1 MILSVTLNP
10 SVDRTL
16 FVETLKVADTNRVLK
31 TETDAG
37 GKGINVARV
46 AAELGVD
53 VLATGFLAGKPGLFV
68 KHVLDEES
76 VPHSFIE
83 VPGETRLNILV
94 ENTEGPPT
102 TFNERGPVISKQ
114 SWTELLAA
122 IGSRIGGFNYVAM
135 GGSIPPGLGAEAFG
149 EILSAVDK
157 PCVVDADGE
166 AMRIALDRK
175 PFMVKPNRQEA
186 KRLLGVTIDDVDQAL
201 SAARELRNRGVT
213 VAIVSLGKDGAVM
226 SSDQG
231 DCVAEPPRV
240 EAVSSVGAGD
250 SLIGGFLYGL
260 EKRMSH
266 EDCLR
271 WGVAAGAATATTG
284 ASEIC
289 KRPKVEELLPR
300 VIIREP

>member
-1 MILSVTLNP
+1 MTLTVTLNP

-16 FVETLKVADTNRVLK
+16 FVDSFKLADTNRVVK

-46 AAELGVD
+46 ASELGINVF
-53 VLATGFLAGKPGLFV
+53 ATGFLAGKPGLFV
-68 KHVLDEES
+68 KYVLDQEG
-76 VPHSFIE
+76 VPHSFIG
-83 VPGETRLNILV
+83 VPGETRLNILI
-94 ENTEGPPT
+94 ENADGPPT
-102 TFNERGPVISKQ
+102 TFNERGPEISKA
-114 SWTELLAA
+114 SWDELLDT
-122 IGSRIGGFNYVAM
+122 ICSRIESFEYVAM
-135 GGSIPPGLGAEAFG
+135 GGSIPPGLGPEAFG
-149 EILSAVDK
+149 EIVSAVGK
-157 PCVVDADGE
+157 PCVADADGE
-166 AMRIALDRK
+166 PMKIALSRK

-186 KRLLGVTIDDVDQAL
+186 ERLLGVTIGDAVQAL
-201 SAARELRNRGVT
+201 DAARELRNRGVA
-213 VAIVSLGKDGAVM
+213 VAIVSIGKDGAVL
-226 SSDQG
+226 SSDEG
-231 DCVAEPPRV
+231 DFIAEPPRV
-240 EAVSSVGAGD
+240 DVVSTVGAGD

-289 KRPKVEELLPR
+289 KRAKVEELLST